1 MPPIIASRNLRNSWG
16 PTLVLAHADFLL
28 QAGGKVA
35 LVGPNGSGKST
46 LFRLLTGET
55 KPDLGDLMLRPG
67 LRFGYLPQVPNV
79 PSETAARDILFAPS
93 PEAVENGNINISS
106 SSSVILG
113 DGRDGDRPRP
123 DSPGTTS

>member
-93 PEAVENGNINISS
+93 PEAVENGNINRLSS
-106 SSSVILG
+106 WSA
-113 DGRDGDRPRP
+113 GRVLLA
-123 DSPGTTS
+123 PGRKG